1 MLTTIAWRNIWRA
14 RTRSAVVIGAII
26 LGIWALVFMSSFS
39 TGFVQ
44 SYVDN
49 AIATSI
55 GHLQVHQDSF
65 REEPKLAYHFTT
77 QKEQLQQL
85 SSLEGVAG
93 TAPRTLVS
101 AMIGSSRSTRGVQI
115 RGVDP
120 AAEIVVSSLDQQIID
135 GAYFPEKGKNPILVS
150 EALVKKL
157 KIKLRSKV
165 VLTFQDQELNITAGA
180 FRVVGIFNT
189 GNKPFDEGNVFVRR
203 VDINRILGEP
213 QMAHE
218 LSLLLDQPQRLNAVQ
233 EEVQTILP
241 DLRVENYREV
251 APDLQLYEGQIQ
263 TSATIF
269 IVIIML
275 ALLFGIINTMLM
287 AVLERYREL
296 GMLMAVGM
304 NKLRVFGMI
313 VLETL
318 YLAIIALIPGLLLG
332 WLTVYWLADS
342 GIDLSAFSGGLSQFG
357 LAQIVYP
364 QLQSG
369 FYIQL
374 AMSVGITALVG
385 AIYPAWRAIQLRPV
399 EAIRKI

>member
-14 RTRSAVVIGAII
+14 RTRSGVVIGAII
-26 LGIWALVFMSSFS
+26 LGIWALVFMISFT
-39 TGFVQ
+39 TGMVQ

-65 REEPKLAYHFTT
+65 REEPKLIYSFTT
-77 QKEQLQQL
+77 DDETLQYL
-85 SSLEGVAG
+85 GELEGVAG
-93 TAPRTLVS
+93 AAPRTLVN
-101 AMIGSSRSTRGVQI
+101 AMAGSSRSTRGVQI
-115 RGVDP
+115 RGIDP
-120 AAEIVVSSLDQQIID
+120 AAEILVTGLDQQLVE
-135 GAYFPEKGKNPILVS
+135 GEYFPEKGRNPVLIS
-150 EALVKKL
+150 QALANKL
-157 KIKLRSKV
+157 KVKIRSKV
-165 VLTFQDQELNITAGA
+165 VLTFQDKNLEITAGA
-180 FRVVGIFNT
+180 FRVVGLFNT

-203 VDINRILGEP
+203 SDINRLLGEE

-218 LSLLLDQPQRLNAVQ
+218 LAFFLNDPQRLGAVQ
-233 EEVQTILP
+233 QEVQAKLP
-241 DLRVENYREV
+241 DLLVEDYRQV

-269 IVIIML
+269 MVIIML

-304 NKLRVFGMI
+304 NKVRVFGMI

-318 YLAIIALIPGLLLG
+318 FLAVLALIPGLLLG
-332 WLTVYWLADS
+332 WLTVVWLADS

-357 LAQIVYP
+357 MSQVVYP
-364 QLQSG
+364 QLQAG
-369 FYIQL
+369 FYVQL
-374 AMSVGITALVG
+374 ALAVALTALIG
-385 AIYPAWRAIQLRPV
+385 ALYPAWRAIRLRPV